1 MIKGVTVTLV
11 SKVQTGTDS
20 IGNAVYS
27 ETREQI
33 DNVLIGQPSTQEIL
47 DMNQLYGRKL
57 SYVLAIPKGDTHE
70 WANQKVVF
78 FDQTF
83 NVIGEPTQ
91 GIEAMIPLAWNKK
104 VMVERVDG

>member
-47 DMNQLYGRKL
+47 DTNQLYGRKL
-57 SYVLAIPKGDTHE
+57 SYVLAIPKGDAHD
-70 WANQKVVF
+70 WVDQKVVF
-78 FDQTF
+78 FGQTF
-83 NVIGEPTQ
+83 RTIGEPTQ
-91 GIEAMIPLAWNKK
+91 GIDEMIPLQWNKK
-104 VMVERVDG
+104 VMVERYG